1 MKAIADILNIKYK
14 KKEIYMDNE
23 SIEGQSINN
32 KNFIYIYY
40 NLFYA
45 IDR

>member
-23 SIEGQSINN
+23 STEGQSINN
-32 KNFIYIYY
+32 KK
-40 NLFYA
+40 FYLYLL
-45 IDR
+45 